1 MGLQRTLEGIFEVM
15 SQSELGRPADP
26 RESALSKE
34 ASEVPDLQVP
44 GSAAVRA
51 LQLVRSI
58 RSAARRT
65 ARVMRWPFFAVLAL
79 AVPAWLISKT
89 ELVDLDAHDGY
100 VRLMLEVQEINGSLD
115 GDLSRARHV
124 DLLSYEGMAA
134 KMAGLESRVGKLAIP
149 PRFLDGRSAGYRRVA
164 DGLRDLLEAVQAKKR
179 LLQRFESERS
189 LLHGSLSSAATAATE
204 LVQETKGSDP
214 VLAAKVQDLVREAEV
229 YDLEA
234 SKESGPRVDGE
245 IASLAESHGHL
256 APSAQ
261 TDLERVLEWCRGIQ
275 SHKSQLDELT
285 GSALAAPV
293 GPGLRNLEAT
303 YGKEYL
309 RLAAVTNDYRLVLY
323 LFVLLLIATV
333 TYSLFR
339 LRAAARAFRETSESL
354 EKRVEERTL
363 HLDRTVESL
372 ERANEELA
380 KLSRTDELTG
390 LANRRCFDEKLE
402 AEWQRHRR
410 DRKPISLVLGD
421 VDFFK
426 HFNDVYGHLAGD
438 ECLSAVG
445 AALRRLLKRPADLA
459 ARYGGEEF
467 VMVLPSTHAEG
478 ARHLAELARAEV
490 EHLSVARASGGVTL
504 SIGVATLVPGKG
516 PATDLTR
523 LADEALYLAKS
534 KGRNRVVVAPLGR
547 SHSTSER

>member
-1 MGLQRTLEGIFEVM
+1 M
-15 SQSELGRPADP
+15 
-26 RESALSKE
+26 
-34 ASEVPDLQVP
+34 
-44 GSAAVRA
+44 RA
-51 LQLVRSI
+51 TQLVRSI
-58 RSAARRT
+58 RSMARRAAR
-65 ARVMRWPFFAVLAL
+65 VLRWPFFAVLAL

-124 DLLSYEGMAA
+124 ELLSYDAMVA
-134 KMAGLESRVGKLAIP
+134 KMAGLESRVGKLATP

-164 DGLRDLLEAVQAKKR
+164 DWLSNLLEAVQAKKQ
-179 LLQRFESERS
+179 LLERFESESS
-189 LLHGSLSSAATAATE
+189 LLHGSLSSAAAAARE
-204 LVQETKGSDP
+204 LVQKSLGGDP
-214 VLAAKVQDLVREAEV
+214 VLAGKVQELVREVQV

-234 SKESGPRVDGE
+234 TQESLPRVEGE
-245 IASLAESHGHL
+245 IAYLAQSHGPL
-256 APSAQ
+256 ALSSQ
-261 TDLERVLEWCRGIQ
+261 LDLKRVLETCEDVLRR
-275 SHKSQLDELT
+275 KSQLEELT

-293 GPGLRNLEAT
+293 GPSLRSLQAT

-339 LRAAARAFRETSESL
+339 LSATARAFRETSESL

-372 ERANEELA
+372 ERANEALA

-402 AEWQRHRR
+402 SEWQRHRR

-426 HFNDVYGHLAGD
+426 HFNDLYGHQAGD

-445 AALRRLLKRPADLA
+445 AALRRLVKRPADLA

-504 SIGVATLVPGKG
+504 SIGVATLVPGTG

-534 KGRNRVVVAPLGR
+534 KGRNRVVVAPLAR
-547 SHSTSER
+547 SHSASER